1 MVSLKNFWLWL
12 RAEYQWRVRGKRY
25 EIRFSEEAQSQMD
38 ALPQDEQ
45 DEIMK
50 AMERLTRN
58 PYSGRRVELT
68 EDEDDTITELMARRV
83 RDLEEE

>member
-1 MVSLKNFWLWL
+1 MVSVKNFWLWL
-12 RAEYQWRVRGKRY
+12 CAEYQWRVRGKRY

-50 AMERLTRN
+50 AMEHLSRN
-58 PYSGRRVELT
+58 PYRGKRVEFT
-68 EDEDDTITELMARRV
+68 EDEDETITELMARRV
-83 RDLEEE
+83 RDLEE

>member
-1 MVSLKNFWLWL
+1 M
-12 RAEYQWRVRGKRY
+12 RGKRY

-38 ALPQDEQ
+38 AFPEDVRE
-45 DEIMK
+45 EIMK

-58 PYSGRRVELT
+58 PYRGRRFEFT
-68 EDEDDTITELMARRV
+68 EDEDETITELMAQRV